1 MFSPV
6 FIEYLTHF
14 PVYPHQF
21 IKATRKKLMRQ
32 PAIWWPF
39 LVYLLEWETH
49 LEDEE
54 THLEGCFLMVEWHH
68 WKHLNLSGNHRFT
81 NDFGEKRLR
90 QV

>member
-21 IKATRKKLMRQ
+21 IKATRKKLMQ
-32 PAIWWPF
+32 KSQQSGGLF

-54 THLEGCFLMVEWHH
+54 THLEGSFLW
-68 WKHLNLSGNHRFT
+68 LNGIIGSTLISVGT
-81 NDFGEKRLR
+81 TDLP
-90 QV
+90 Q